1 MPDMDTTAERLI
13 NLARSQGLIRPCDLA
28 PLGIPRVSLTRAVR
42 RGQLERVGRGL
53 YGLPGREVSAHGS
66 LAEVARRVPKGVVCL
81 LSALRF
87 HGLTT
92 QAPFEVWLA
101 IENKALAPKLDY
113 PKLRIVRFSGVA
125 LTEGVEEH
133 VVDGVTV
140 RVTGVAKT
148 VADCFKYR
156 NKIGL
161 DVALEALRDAWQ
173 AKRMTGDDLWHYAK
187 VCRVA
192 NVMRPYMESLS

>member
-1 MPDMDTTAERLI
+1 MDTAADKL
-13 NLARSQGLIRPCDLA
+13 LALVRTQGLVRPNALA
-28 PLGIPRVSLTRAVR
+28 AHGIPRVALTRAVR

-53 YGLPGREVSAHGS
+53 YGLATRTVSAHGT
-66 LAEVARRVPKGVVCL
+66 LAEVAQRVPKGVVCL

-101 IENKALAPKLDY
+101 IDNKAAAPRLDY
-113 PKLRIVRFSGVA
+113 PPLRLVRFSGAA
-125 LTEGVEEH
+125 LTEGIEEH
-133 VVDGVTV
+133 VVDGVRV
-140 RVTGVAKT
+140 RVTSVAKT

-161 DVALEALRDAWQ
+161 DVALEALREAWNS
-173 AKRMTGDDLWHYAK
+173 KRMSSDEIWHYAGIDRMAK
-187 VCRVA
+187 
-192 NVMRPYMESLS
+192 VMRPYLESLA